1 MKDKTGGRW
10 RAWRA
15 GALAAL
21 AIAIATAISA
31 CGVHV
36 SFGNGANSSA
46 SSAPTASATYRA
58 DLAFAHCMQTH
69 GAPNFPD
76 PSNANQ
82 GFAVTGQLSGNA
94 TGPLAQAH
102 SACQHLLPD
111 GSSTSGTGS
120 VTQAQL
126 DQALKVVGCLREHGE
141 PSFPDPTVQNGSLHF
156 TVQSGVL
163 QSAQFQTALNACRS
177 LIPKGVTFP

>member
-1 MKDKTGGRW
+1 MNDKTGGIRK
-10 RAWRA
+10 AWQA
-15 GALAAL
+15 GALAVGAATVVVL
-21 AIAIATAISA
+21 ATACS
-31 CGVHV
+31 G
-36 SFGNGANSSA
+36 GAASSSSA
-46 SSAPTASATYRA
+46 GAAPTASATYRA